1 MMTDANADA
10 DADAVAA
17 GAYVDTSSCNRVLN
31 TSDCPLEY
39 AFFVRKVDDR
49 AMLRRR
55 SLS

>member
-31 TSDCPLEY
+31 TSELLIVPWNMHFSCE
-39 AFFVRKVDDR
+39 K
-49 AMLRRR
+49 
-55 SLS
+55 